1 MSLNSTAAPHW
12 EEILVHRLMHFGHRN
27 WIVIADSAYPAQ
39 SNSGIETIAT
49 GAGHLEVL
57 GKTLR
62 AIADCKHLRAKVLV
76 DAELKSVAECDA
88 PGATAVR
95 QGLYQVLGHHDAREL
110 DHELILSMLAS
121 SGRLFRILILKSTLS
136 IPYSSIFLELDCGYW
151 DSASE
156 ARLRNSLK
164 RASEVQSVAQSTEQR
179 AKFPRF
185 SGPFSGAT

>member
-1 MSLNSTAAPHW
+1 MLFGRRMLCLLGVQAEAARRFRNRAKSRGRTMSLNSTSAPHW

-95 QGLYQVLGHHDAREL
+95 QGLYQLLGHQDAREL
-110 DHELILSMLAS
+110 DHELILSM
-121 SGRLFRILILKSTLS
+121 
-136 IPYSSIFLELDCGYW
+136 
-151 DSASE
+151 
-156 ARLRNSLK
+156 
-164 RASEVQSVAQSTEQR
+164 
-179 AKFPRF
+179 
-185 SGPFSGAT
+185 